1 MAKKS
6 NIDLPLSG
14 TDVVS
19 SAAAVS
25 AVQNRF
31 LNLTGTAAAAYKEAM
46 KGKAIREAAA
56 KQSRDRI
63 NALMANFDSY
73 VDVAG
78 FNEKEQQAVLNQAKK
93 YRSQYAELATEY
105 EKISDLTS
113 AEAGEIGDQ
122 MQAVKRNMEAMRAN
136 LESYAKYKIQFADN
150 NKNKLYS
157 LAGENAEKIRQGQLM
172 IDTGFS
178 SVNDDG
184 SLRFDAVS
192 DTIQV
197 PVLDPEGD
205 SDYYEETQT
214 ISYDGFDYSA
224 NKYESPFFKNTEAFD
239 ALSSEIQRQK
249 SRKGEMTESDEK
261 ILQEIFINILNEP
274 NAFASLTSK
283 EDFKVLTDFLSKYDA
298 SDPNAVENAAKEIVE
313 YLKGVRGT
321 GIQEVEEPSATGGTY
336 TGPGAYMITDYNN
349 KKGIIRYPNTNS
361 RYWALVD
368 KNYNQIKGKGTGGYL
383 TAADKKKAVGYQ
395 MFMITEDGSI
405 PDTNFPVVPL
415 NNTAAFYEE
424 NKNKIKYN
432 K

>member
-31 LNLTGTAAAAYKEAM
+31 LNLTGTAADAYKEAM

-56 KQSRDRI
+56 KQSRNRT
-63 NALMANFDSY
+63 NAYMANFDSY
-73 VDVAG
+73 VDVAE

-113 AEAGEIGDQ
+113 AEAGEVQDQ
-122 MQAVKRNMEAMRAN
+122 MQAIKRNMEAMRAN

-157 LAGENAEKIRQGQLM
+157 SAGENAEKLRQGQLM

-178 SVNDDG
+178 GINDDG
-184 SLRFDAVS
+184 SLRFDAIS

-197 PVLDPEGD
+197 AIPDPMGK
-205 SDYYEETQT
+205 SDIIEEKQI

-224 NKYESPFFKNTEAFD
+224 NKYESPFFKNTEAYNTLD
-239 ALSSEIQRQK
+239 TAI
-249 SRKGEMTESDEK
+249 RKQELLKGKMTENEERALK
-261 ILQEIFINILNEP
+261 EVFINILNEP
-274 NAFASLTSK
+274 NAFASLTS
-283 EDFKVLTDFLSKYDA
+283 EDDFRFTTDFLSKYDA
-298 SDPNAVENAAKEIVE
+298 SNPNAVKEAATEIVD
-313 YLKGVRGT
+313 YLKSIRGT
-321 GIQEVEEPSATGGTY
+321 GIQENGEDIELRYAPQLASLKAKQGKKPTNETTIIESFKINWDGKQYVVVNR
-336 TGPGAYMITDYNN
+336 NN
-349 KKGIIRYPNTNS
+349 G
-361 RYWALVD
+361 
-368 KNYNQIKGKGTGGYL
+368 
-383 TAADKKKAVGYQ
+383 
-395 MFMITEDGSI
+395 ITEGY
-405 PDTNFPVVPL
+405 FPTYQSLV
-415 NNTAAFYEE
+415 NNLSVLQ
-424 NKNKIKYN
+424 K
-432 K
+432 

>member
-31 LNLTGTAAAAYKEAM
+31 LNLTGTAATAYKEAM
-46 KGKAIREAAA
+46 KGKAIREAAT
-56 KQSRDRI
+56 KQSRDRV
-63 NALMANFDSY
+63 NAYMANFDSY
-73 VDVAG
+73 VDVAD
-78 FNEKEQQAVLNQAKK
+78 FNEKEQKAVLNQAKK

-113 AEAGEIGDQ
+113 AEAGKIQDQ

-178 SVNDDG
+178 GINDDG

-197 PVLDPEGD
+197 PIIDPEGD

-224 NKYESPFFKNTEAFD
+224 NKYESPFFKNTD
-239 ALSSEIQRQK
+239 AYNALNAAIEKQELL
-249 SRKGEMTESDEK
+249 KGKMTEN
-261 ILQEIFINILNEP
+261 QERALKEFFINILNEP
-274 NAFASLTSK
+274 NAFASLTS
-283 EDFKVLTDFLSKYDA
+283 EDDFQFTTDFLSKYDA
-298 SDPNAVENAAKEIVE
+298 SNPNAVKEAAIEIVE
-313 YLKGVRGT
+313 YLKSRRGK
-321 GIQEVEEPSATGGTY
+321 GIQEEDENIEKRYAPQLASLKAKQGGKASNETTVIESFLIQWDGKQYKVNDRNQGGARIGEFPTY
-336 TGPGAYMITDYNN
+336 QSLVNN
-349 KKGIIRYPNTNS
+349 ISQLSKQK
-361 RYWALVD
+361 
-368 KNYNQIKGKGTGGYL
+368 
-383 TAADKKKAVGYQ
+383 
-395 MFMITEDGSI
+395 
-405 PDTNFPVVPL
+405 
-415 NNTAAFYEE
+415 
-424 NKNKIKYN
+424 
-432 K
+432 

>member
-197 PVLDPEGD
+197 PAVDTPVQPGMKPTTAPAF
-205 SDYYEETQT
+205 ETQT

-249 SRKGEMTESDEK
+249 SLKGEMTESDEK

-313 YLKGVRGT
+313 YLKRVRGT
-321 GIQEVEEPSATGGTY
+321 GIQEEKEKDKEVKTDN
-336 TGPGAYMITDYNN
+336 PGQIAFKNKQPYIPTRNN
-349 KKGIIRYPNTNS
+349 KT
-361 RYWALVD
+361 WVLLD
-368 KNYNQIKGKGTGGYL
+368 KNGDAQKSDANGL
-383 TAADKKKAVGYQ
+383 PDKKFKGVRYRLGTWDKTRYIFEPVFINVGD
-395 MFMITEDGSI
+395 INAWNAS
-405 PDTNFPVVPL
+405 N
-415 NNTAAFYEE
+415 
-424 NKNKIKYN
+424 
-432 K
+432 

>member
-157 LAGENAEKIRQGQLM
+157 SAGENAEKIRQGQLM

-178 SVNDDG
+178 GINDDG
-184 SLRFDAVS
+184 SLSFDAVS

-197 PVLDPEGD
+197 PIIDPEGD
-205 SDYYEETQT
+205 SDYYEETQK

-224 NKYESPFFKNTEAFD
+224 NKYESPFFKNTEAYNTLN
-239 ALSSEIQRQK
+239 AAIEKQELL
-249 SRKGEMTESDEK
+249 KGKMTES
-261 ILQEIFINILNEP
+261 QERALKEVFINILSEP
-274 NAFASLTSK
+274 NAFASLISG
-283 EDFKVLTDFLSKYDA
+283 DFQFTTDFLNKYDA
-298 SDPNAVENAAKEIVE
+298 GNSNDVRAAATEIVD
-313 YLKGVRGT
+313 YLKSIRGT
-321 GIQEVEEPSATGGTY
+321 GIQEEEEN
-336 TGPGAYMITDYNN
+336 IE
-349 KKGIIRYPNTNS
+349 KRYAS
-361 RYWALVD
+361 QLASL
-368 KNYNQIKGKGTGGYL
+368 KAKQG
-383 TAADKKKAVGYQ
+383 KKATNETTIIESFKIGWDGNRYVVVNRNTGATEGYYPTYQ
-395 MFMITEDGSI
+395 SL
-405 PDTNFPVVPL
+405 V
-415 NNTAAFYEE
+415 NNISQLS
-424 NKNKIKYN
+424 K
-432 K
+432 

>member
-56 KQSRDRI
+56 KKSRDRT
-63 NALMANFDSY
+63 NAYMANFDSY
-73 VDVAG
+73 VDVAE

-105 EKISDLTS
+105 EKIGDLTS
-113 AEAGEIGDQ
+113 NEAGEIQDQ
-122 MQAVKRNMEAMRAN
+122 MQAIKRNMEAMRAN

-157 LAGENAEKIRQGQLM
+157 SAGENAEKIRQGQLM

-178 SVNDDG
+178 GINDDG
-184 SLRFDAVS
+184 SLSFDAVS

-197 PVLDPEGD
+197 PIIDPEGD
-205 SDYYEETQT
+205 SDYYEETQK

-224 NKYESPFFKNTEAFD
+224 NKYESPFFKNTEAYNTLN
-239 ALSSEIQRQK
+239 AAIEKQELL
-249 SRKGEMTESDEK
+249 KGKMTES
-261 ILQEIFINILNEP
+261 QERALKEVFINILSEP
-274 NAFASLTSK
+274 NAFASLISG
-283 EDFKVLTDFLSKYDA
+283 DFQFTTDFLNKYDA
-298 SDPNAVENAAKEIVE
+298 GNSNDVRAAATEIVD
-313 YLKGVRGT
+313 YLKSIRGT
-321 GIQEVEEPSATGGTY
+321 GIQEEEEN
-336 TGPGAYMITDYNN
+336 IE
-349 KKGIIRYPNTNS
+349 KRYAS
-361 RYWALVD
+361 QLASL
-368 KNYNQIKGKGTGGYL
+368 KAKQG
-383 TAADKKKAVGYQ
+383 KKATNETTIIESFKIGWDGNRYVVVNRNTGATEGYYPTYQ
-395 MFMITEDGSI
+395 SL
-405 PDTNFPVVPL
+405 V
-415 NNTAAFYEE
+415 NNISQLS
-424 NKNKIKYN
+424 K
-432 K
+432 

>member
-31 LNLTGTAAAAYKEAM
+31 LNLTGTAATAYKEAM
-46 KGKAIREAAA
+46 KNKAIREAAA

-63 NALMANFDSY
+63 NAYMANFDSY

-113 AEAGEIGDQ
+113 AEAGEIQDQ
-122 MQAVKRNMEAMRAN
+122 MQAIKRNMEAMRAN

-157 LAGENAEKIRQGQLM
+157 SAGENAEKIRQGQLM

-178 SVNDDG
+178 GINDDG

-192 DTIQV
+192 DIIQV
-197 PVLDPEGD
+197 PIPDPMGK
-205 SDYYEETQT
+205 SDFGQYEER
-214 ISYDGFDYSA
+214 IAYDGFDYSA
-224 NKYESPFFKNTEAFD
+224 NKYESPFFKNTD
-239 ALSSEIQRQK
+239 AYNALNAAIEKQELL
-249 SRKGEMTESDEK
+249 KGKMTEN
-261 ILQEIFINILNEP
+261 QERALKEFFINILNEP
-274 NAFASLTSK
+274 NAFASLTS
-283 EDFKVLTDFLSKYDA
+283 EDDFQFTTDFLSKYDA
-298 SDPNAVENAAKEIVE
+298 SNPNAVKEAATEIVNE
-313 YLKGVRGT
+313 LKRVRGT
-321 GIQEVEEPSATGGTY
+321 GIQEEEENIEKRYAPQLASLKAKQGKKATNETTIIESFKINWNGKEYVVNDRNQGG
-336 TGPGAYMITDYNN
+336 ITI
-349 KKGIIRYPNTNS
+349 GRYPTYQS
-361 RYWALVD
+361 LV
-368 KNYNQIKGKGTGGYL
+368 
-383 TAADKKKAVGYQ
+383 
-395 MFMITEDGSI
+395 
-405 PDTNFPVVPL
+405 
-415 NNTAAFYEE
+415 NNISQLS
-424 NKNKIKYN
+424 KQK
-432 K
+432 